1 MLNCCLFS
9 FAYLEQC
16 HSAFCVLQ
24 NTPAAWPPGLLEIK
38 RKQQQR
44 RFFLSSNIDA
54 VVREQKSLKKVPWYF
69 WDDFKPDQ
77 CRSVEGDLRN
87 MFNVVCTS
95 LIRAEGI

>member
-1 MLNCCLFS
+1 MLNCCLAS

-54 VVREQKSLKKVPWYF
+54 VVREHKSRKKFRGIFVMISSLT
-69 WDDFKPDQ
+69 
-77 CRSVEGDLRN
+77 SVEVLMG
-87 MFNVVCTS
+87 T
-95 LIRAEGI
+95 